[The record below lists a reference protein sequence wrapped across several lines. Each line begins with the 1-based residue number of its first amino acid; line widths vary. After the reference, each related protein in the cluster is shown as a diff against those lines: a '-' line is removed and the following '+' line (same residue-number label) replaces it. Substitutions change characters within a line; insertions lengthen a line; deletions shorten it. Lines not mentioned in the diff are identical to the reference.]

1 MPGILRRG
9 FLALAAAA
17 AWLIPA
23 GADANDENARILP
36 LAEKS
41 LLLDGDLAGSRIVVV
56 GERGHILTSDD
67 GGESWTQSQ
76 VPTRMLLT
84 AVHMLDE
91 QLGWAVGHDAIVLRT
106 DDGGGSWRIVHAAPE
121 EELPLLDVWFR
132 DRNSGLA
139 VGAHGYMISTE
150 DGGETWELGIV
161 DEEGW
166 HLNRLISVGEGGEAA
181 VRLFIAAEAGTFYR
195 SDDAGAN
202 WSRMPSP
209 YEGSWFGGLA
219 MDEDL
224 VLLAGLRGNLHLTGD
239 GGRNWK
245 KIETGTQ
252 AMLTDVVRLPS
263 GTIVVTGLDGTVLV
277 SRDGG
282 GTVETSNLPTRKGI
296 SAALPLPNDG
306 VLLIGEFGTRRLA
319 LD

>member
-1 MPGILRRG
+1 MRRRG
-9 FLALAAAA
+9 VLALVLAA

-23 GADANDENARILP
+23 TAGANDENARILP
-36 LAEKS
+36 LAENS
-41 LLLDGDLAGSRIVVV
+41 LLLDGAVAGSRVVVV

-67 GGESWTQSQ
+67 GGDNWTQSQ
-76 VPTRMLLT
+76 VPTRVLLT

-91 QLGWAVGHDAIVLRT
+91 ELGWAVGHDAIVLRT
-106 DDGGGSWRIVHAAPE
+106 EDGGGSWRTVHAAPE

-132 DRNSGLA
+132 DRNRGLA

-150 DGGETWELGIV
+150 DGGENWVQGIV

-166 HLNRLISVGEGGEAA
+166 HLNRLIAVREGDKAA
-181 VRLFIAAEAGTFYR
+181 ERLFIAAEAGAFYR

-219 MDEDL
+219 LDRDL
-224 VLLAGLRGNLHLTGD
+224 VLLAGLRGNLHVSGD

-245 KIETGTQ
+245 QIDTGTL
-252 AMLTDVVRLPS
+252 AMLTDVVQFPS
-263 GTIVVTGLDGTVLV
+263 GQIVVTGLEGTVLV
-277 SRDGG
+277 SRDNGE
-282 GTVETSNLPTRKGI
+282 TVETSNLPTRRGI

-306 VLLIGEFGTRRLA
+306 VLLIGEFGTRKLVFGR
-319 LD
+319 